1 MFMLHG
7 NGWTCGRG
15 RCWWTFW
22 CTSRCYQLLG
32 AEHPLIRRQC
42 VSNGRRRHESRWRN
56 GPVPLAATVP
66 RREQD
71 RDDPR
76 AHCDSDEHHP
86 GQTPPVTGGDGDRA
100 GDDHPKAGARADRRP
115 GEVTAPWVRAPR
127 DEFSVG
133 GNARPA
139 ATDTST
145 PIAQRGCVG
154 RARDHPHPGGPQHR
168 RETDSCFRAAPAA
181 HPDTPKLGLALNQVS
196 PVRAC
201 RGWGAACSSILGIG
215 AVIAVSSTSDPNWFN
230 NIALTAGVTR

>member
-22 CTSRCYQLLG
+22 CPSRCYQLLG

-127 DEFSVG
+127 DEFGVG
-133 GNARPA
+133 GER
-139 ATDTST
+139 
-145 PIAQRGCVG
+145 Q
-154 RARDHPHPGGPQHR
+154 
-168 RETDSCFRAAPAA
+168 
-181 HPDTPKLGLALNQVS
+181 
-196 PVRAC
+196 AC
-201 RGWGAACSSILGIG
+201 RNGHQYTHCPARVCWEGPRSPSSRRPP
-215 AVIAVSSTSDPNWFN
+215 APQRD
-230 NIALTAGVTR
+230 R